1 MPRQE
6 GETLNLGDT
15 EPSNFSLQKLS
26 WTQTIFQVRMR
37 CNKSKS
43 LLSFF
48 KKCGYLHDNAV
59 SLSTSF
65 CFGFKT
71 ENVNISGF
79 GLRKLR
85 HKIVNKSYQLLI
97 RYRSENQNKNSQ
109 KLFHNPE
116 VLSFLGCQ
124 HWYRLMSR
132 NQGEEFFKFKGGVS
146 CKAAAEKSKF
156 FWKIIALRSKGML
169 ETTKSYGPSDKHL
182 DSNPQTMHI
191 YWCSERHHHIKKM
204 TATEWAWRYNQANYS
219 PHQQKNLERDEWHLR
234 VSRSS
239 TLF

>member
-15 EPSNFSLQKLS
+15 AEPSNFSLQKLS

-85 HKIVNKSYQLLI
+85 HKIVNKSPYQLLI
-97 RYRSENQNKNSQ
+97 RYRYQKTKTKIPRNFFIIRKFYLFWAVNIDIGLCQEIKGKNS
-109 KLFHNPE
+109 
-116 VLSFLGCQ
+116 S
-124 HWYRLMSR
+124 S
-132 NQGEEFFKFKGGVS
+132 S
-146 CKAAAEKSKF
+146 KA
-156 FWKIIALRSKGML
+156 G
-169 ETTKSYGPSDKHL
+169 
-182 DSNPQTMHI
+182 
-191 YWCSERHHHIKKM
+191 
-204 TATEWAWRYNQANYS
+204 
-219 PHQQKNLERDEWHLR
+219 
-234 VSRSS
+234 
-239 TLF
+239 